1 MPDEKEIHL
10 PEREKLNTGSDVEY
24 TGAQIQVLEG
34 LEAVRKRPGM
44 YIGGTSSRGLH
55 HLVWEIIDNSVD
67 EHMAGFCD
75 QITITLHEDGSVSV
89 LDNGRG
95 VPVDIHPKT
104 GKSTVET
111 VYTVLHAGGK
121 FGGGAYKVSGGLHGV
136 GASVVNALSTKL
148 YVQVH
153 HKGSLYEMEFGDG
166 GKSKY
171 DLRRVG
177 ETDQHGTYVRFWPDP
192 TIFETTTYDAD
203 ILIPRIRDY
212 AFLNAGLF
220 IHFIDE
226 RSKRE
231 HRFKFNDGLQ
241 SFVLHLNRTRE
252 MVHPK
257 PIYIRQSTATQE
269 VELAIQYNDSYSE
282 NIYSFANN
290 IRTIEGGTHETGLK
304 TALTRVVNTY
314 ARKNKLLKEG
324 EDNLS
329 GEDIREGMIAIV
341 AVKLQNPQFEGQT
354 KGKLGNSEM
363 EALVASVVSERL
375 SEFLEENPAIAKKI
389 IDKSVSA
396 SRAREA
402 ARKARELVRR
412 KNALEISALPGK
424 LTDCS
429 SRDPAESELFLVE
442 GDSAGGSAKQGRDRR
457 TQAILPLKGKIINVE
472 KARLDKILGHDE
484 IRTIITALGT
494 GIGDDFDIAKCKY
507 HKVVIMTDADVDGS
521 HIRTLLLTFFY
532 RFMPKLIDAGFV
544 YIARPPLY
552 MIKKG
557 KQQYYAYTEDEKDA
571 IITRIGGTSEKPQRY
586 KGLGEMNPEQLWETT
601 MDHTK
606 RTLYRVEM
614 LDAMEADLIF
624 EILMGD
630 KVEPRRA
637 FIEQNAHLVQNL
649 DTIG

>member
-1 MPDEKEIHL
+1 MA
-10 PEREKLNTGSDVEY
+10 TTSSGEY

-44 YIGGTSSRGLH
+44 YIGGTSVRGLH
-55 HLVWEIIDNSVD
+55 HLVWEIVDNAVD
-67 EHMAGFCD
+67 ERLAGFCD
-75 QITITLHEDGSVSV
+75 KVVITLHKDGSCSV

-95 VPVDIHPKT
+95 IPVDIHPKT

-136 GASVVNALSTKL
+136 GASVVNALSAKMYARVCTKGGI
-148 YVQVH
+148 YEIQFE
-153 HKGSLYEMEFGDG
+153 KGGHAA
-166 GKSKY
+166 Y
-171 DLRRVG
+171 DLRRIG
-177 ETDQHGTYVRFWPDP
+177 DTPDHGTFVQFWPDP
-192 TIFETTTYDAD
+192 EIFETVQFDVDTIVT
-203 ILIPRIRDY
+203 RMRDY
-212 AFLNAGLF
+212 AFLNQGLF

-226 RSKRE
+226 NSGRE
-231 HRFKFNDGLQ
+231 HRFKYNDGLQ
-241 SFVLHLNRTRE
+241 SFVQYLNRTRE
-252 MVHPK
+252 VLHPK
-257 PIYIRQSTATQE
+257 PIYISQSTETQE
-269 VELAIQYNDSYSE
+269 VELSIQYNDGYSE

-290 IRTIEGGTHETGLK
+290 IRTTEGGTHETGFK
-304 TALTRVVNTY
+304 TSLTRVINTY
-314 ARKNKLLKEG
+314 ARKQKILKEQ

-329 GEDIREGMIAIV
+329 GEDIREGMTAIIS
-341 AVKLQNPQFEGQT
+341 VKLQNPQFEGQT
-354 KGKLGNSEM
+354 KTKLGNSEM
-363 EALVASVVSERL
+363 ETLVGSVVSERL
-375 SEFLEENPAIAKKI
+375 AEFLEENPSVAKRVVE
-389 IDKSVSA
+389 KSISA

-412 KNALEISALPGK
+412 KNALEISSLPGK

-457 TQAILPLKGKIINVE
+457 TQAILPLRGKIINVE
-472 KARLDKILGHDE
+472 KARLDKILAHE
-484 IRTIITALGT
+484 EVRTIITALGT

-507 HKVVIMTDADVDGS
+507 HKLVIMTDADVDGS
-521 HIRTLLLTFFY
+521 HIRTLLLTFLY
-532 RFMPKLIDAGFV
+532 RYLPELIKVGYV

-552 MIKKG
+552 LIKKG
-557 KQQYYAYTEDEKDA
+557 KQNYYAYSEEEKDA
-571 IITRIGGTSEKPQRY
+571 VINRIGGVSDKPQRY

-601 MDHTK
+601 MDPTK

-614 LDAMEADLIF
+614 EDALEADQVF
-624 EILMGD
+624 EVLMGD

-637 FIEQNAHLVQNL
+637 FIERNAHLVTNL